1 MSVATESIRGL
12 GLSRHDIA
20 GRGMQIMQPRAGV
33 VFEPGSAVVHR
44 DGVQLAEIPL
54 SSAPRTDLVTV
65 GRFLGDSTFTASS
78 TADANG
84 GALNPDGSP
93 QCITAYPL
101 SEVGTGWFASGTGEN
116 QLVEAMID
124 RPTFW
129 FDDNTLY
136 ASDLNGT
143 LSYAGHLAAVDPTT
157 GRVALKSGE
166 LWRVLYEFFSA
177 GQGPG
182 AAARTS
188 DDTVRTVATS
198 LPAGTFAGGVLTL
211 TATGAFST
219 AQDGVT
225 LAVGDKFII
234 PAGTITTL
242 VVSAANS
249 GEYEVSSLGATGVSA
264 TFTRPANWAH
274 GAIIT
279 PETKLRVSGEP
290 TLFSNTVWTAGPATA
305 TKIVGTDDP
314 ALYPDRV
321 VQSVSLG
328 GGSPTGTVTISNVP
342 IRSATKSFPGI
353 TRTTA
358 TTPTLTVEYATTSI
372 TPGGIGTAAVVLIA
386 AVAAGT
392 INVADG
398 STLAVIVEN

>member
-1 MSVATESIRGL
+1 MVRKSREDFHVA
-12 GLSRHDIA
+12 
-20 GRGMQIMQPRAGV
+20 QPRAGV

-44 DGVQLAEIPL
+44 DGVQLAEVPL
-54 SSAPRTDLVTV
+54 SSVPRTDLVTV

-84 GALNPDGSP
+84 GALNADGSA

-101 SEVGTGWFASGTGEN
+101 SEVGTGWFATGTGEN
-116 QLVEAMID
+116 LITEAMID
-124 RPTFW
+124 RPCFW
-129 FDDNTLY
+129 FDDGTVY
-136 ASDLNGT
+136 ATDLAGT
-143 LSYAGHLAAVDPTT
+143 LSYAGHIAAVDPTT
-157 GRVALKSGE
+157 GRVAVKTGE

-198 LPAGTFAGGVLTL
+198 LPAGTFAAGVLTL
-211 TATGAFST
+211 TALGAFSI

-234 PAGTITTL
+234 PTGTITTL

-249 GEYEVSSLGATGVSA
+249 GVYEVTSLGSATTQA
-264 TFTRPANWAH
+264 TFTRSARWAH

-279 PETKLRVSGEP
+279 PETKLRVSAEA
-290 TLFSNTVWTAGPATA
+290 TLFGNSVWTAGPARA
-305 TKIVGTDDP
+305 ALLVGTDDP

-328 GGSPTGTVTISNVP
+328 GGTPTGTATISNIP
-342 IRSATKSFPGI
+342 IRSATKSFIGI
-353 TRTTA
+353 TRSTA
-358 TTPTLTVEYATTSI
+358 ATPDLTVEYATTSI
-372 TPGGIGTAAVVLIA
+372 TPGGIGTAAAVIIA
-386 AVAAGT
+386 AIAAGT

-398 STLAVIVEN
+398 STLAVTVEN